1 VKSQEGL
8 INALCE
14 AYDALVSAVE
24 LAAGIAEVSASL
36 IAKIDP
42 VALLT
47 VIDHIIAAV
56 GATAGVKLAG

>member
-1 VKSQEGL
+1 
-8 INALCE
+8 
-14 AYDALVSAVE
+14 LVSAVE
-24 LAAGIAEVSASL
+24 LAAGIAEASASL

-56 GATAGVKLAG
+56 GAAGGIKLAG